1 MFPHTCCANIELFVP
16 VQLVEER
23 SPLMKED
30 LEEEEVVVDGGA
42 EVVGEGERAL
52 VVASR
57 KKKKGLTWGCV
68 NSWLLRKG
76 SLFI

>member
-1 MFPHTCCANIELFVP
+1 
-16 VQLVEER
+16 
-23 SPLMKED
+23 MKED

-42 EVVGEGERAL
+42 EGVGEGERAL